1 MEKTGRYQI
10 YFYGNEGR
18 NVPCGYKLFD
28 VYEGRKWAYFVRDWC
43 KNEELNLKFK
53 LKLSW
58 WQERKQKSKLIT

>member
-1 MEKTGRYQI
+1 MKCIGRYQI

-43 KNEELNLKFK
+43 ENEEP
-53 LKLSW
+53 
-58 WQERKQKSKLIT
+58 QI